1 MKIKLLNDGGHNSLD
16 GINFPVV
23 VSGFRYGDTDHAV
36 GVTGGELIKAGAKID
51 DRLSGLDFA
60 FLIGEECEIVDE

>member
-1 MKIKLLNDGGHNSLD
+1 MKIKLLNNGGHTSLD
-16 GINFPVV
+16 GISFPAVV
-23 VSGFRYGDTDHAV
+23 NGFRYGDADHVV

-60 FLIGEECEIVDE
+60 FLVDEECEIINE